1 MLTAGSCINRR
12 CVLRLQTHRR
22 RHFLVAF
29 TRAVVKVAFGISSHP
44 SLLPLFEAVSLK
56 NSQLQ
61 QAIRVGDDHLVR
73 LLDRELDPLIAA
85 VVDYHASDIA
95 EIHMQLRFIG
105 SLIRE
110 DADDRSCV
118 QRHAAVL
125 SILLDRYF
133 GDVRERGRS
142 SSSVALAGLQAR
154 MDGEDNYLNES
165 ILNSMPDRVAV
176 VTLDDRFLYCN
187 PAHAEWLGATQLDLV
202 GRNLF
207 DFIDD
212 GQLAQDIRQQLDRCF
227 AGERSELCY
236 WWRNAGIGMS
246 LRSRAAPLRTPRG
259 DVIGA
264 ILTVLEDER
273 MAGEIA
279 A

>member
-1 MLTAGSCINRR
+1 
-12 CVLRLQTHRR
+12 
-22 RHFLVAF
+22 
-29 TRAVVKVAFGISSHP
+29 
-44 SLLPLFEAVSLK
+44 
-56 NSQLQ
+56 
-61 QAIRVGDDHLVR
+61 
-73 LLDRELDPLIAA
+73 
-85 VVDYHASDIA
+85 
-95 EIHMQLRFIG
+95 MQLRFIG

-133 GDVRERGRS
+133 GDAREPSRPAS
-142 SSSVALAGLQAR
+142 PSALASLGSR
-154 MDGEDNYLNES
+154 IDGEDSYLNES

-176 VTLDDRFLYCN
+176 VTLDHRFLYCN
-187 PAHAEWLGATQLDLV
+187 PAQAQWLGATQLDLV

-212 GQLAQDIRQQLDRCF
+212 TQVAQDIRQQLERCF
-227 AGERSELCY
+227 AGEQSEVRG
-236 WWRNAGIGMS
+236 WWRSADMRMAM
-246 LRSRAAPLRTPRG
+246 RSRVAPLRTPRG

-264 ILTVLEDER
+264 ILTLQEDQR
-273 MAGEIA
+273 LAGEIA